1 MVGLSTTQLITDLP
15 RISTDAN
22 FTVYDVEV
30 TSVIDIEVT
39 SIVDNLSRST
49 YVVDGIER
57 NPYADQYVFN
67 AILLA
72 VTITMTV
79 FGCVGNALVIGAVLT
94 HRRLRNLGNAFVVN
108 LAVADLAVSAFINAF
123 GITGVVTTGSF
134 FDNKHVLCQIIGVIC
149 IMSCSCSLWSIASI
163 GVNRYIAIVHRNI
176 YRDIFNKRTLPFLLI
191 TLWSICFFIDLPNLT
206 GWGAHTFDPKLML
219 CTYNYAESYS
229 YTFFFIVVG
238 FGIPLVALIY
248 SYARIVMY
256 ARATKA
262 EVAAISKSDNSKS
275 SVTNQ
280 AIRNND
286 LRLLRSVLTIVV
298 VFFIMWTPYATI
310 VVFDRYATWSRTPH
324 VIAVVMAHMNS
335 CINSIIYGATNK
347 NFRQAYGRLLV
358 TLFTCGRRRDLESKS
373 IMSNS
378 SASTTPSNA

>member
-1 MVGLSTTQLITDLP
+1 MGINGSIAIVHRNIYRDIFNKRILP
-15 RISTDAN
+15 CLCSCSLWSIASMGINGSIAIVHRNIYRDIFNKRILPCLCSCSLWSISRIRINSSIAIVHRN
-22 FTVYDVEV
+22 IYR
-30 TSVIDIEVT
+30 DI
-39 SIVDNLSRST
+39 
-49 YVVDGIER
+49 
-57 NPYADQYVFN
+57 FN
-67 AILLA
+67 KCILPFL
-72 VTITMTV
+72 
-79 FGCVGNALVIGAVLT
+79 
-94 HRRLRNLGNAFVVN
+94 
-108 LAVADLAVSAFINAF
+108 
-123 GITGVVTTGSF
+123 
-134 FDNKHVLCQIIGVIC
+134 
-149 IMSCSCSLWSIASI
+149 CSCSLWSIASI

-238 FGIPLVALIY
+238 FGIPLAALIY

-275 SVTNQ
+275 SVANQ